1 MVDDLGNPAIFDPAA
16 YYGHREM
23 ELAFTR
29 MFGGF
34 DDEFYSAYNEASPL
48 PAGFDE
54 RVEIYNLYPL
64 LVHLNLF
71 GASYL
76 AAIEQILKKYQ

>member
-1 MVDDLGNPAIFDPAA
+1 
-16 YYGHREM
+16 M

-34 DDEFYSAYNEASPL
+34 DPLFYEAYQEASPL
-48 PAGFDE
+48 QPGFE
-54 RVEIYNLYPL
+54 GRVELYQLYPL

-71 GASYL
+71 GSSYL
-76 AAIEQILKKYQ
+76 PSIERTLQRFN